1 MVGIDRPVYPMDN
14 WSLPYSIVELQ
25 TERNL
30 YVAEFEDQFTSTT
43 PLPPEW
49 LSVEIERN
57 LNKRAPGPVGPV
69 ATGTF
74 ILASGGGAGTGSHP
88 ASRGQ
93 HQQASQAQAS
103 EIDFADKLNTLVRA
117 QVAADIDGHKRAP
130 TLYVSAGRVER
141 MTMATQ
147 QQPIVKLELTVD
159 SEQKMERL
167 ETSVWCLCI
176 QILQARHL
184 ALKEDI
190 FSEIRPVWICSY
202 DFFGEVVC
210 VKGEIS
216 ADDFDEGVISFG
228 AGATSKHLFR
238 GSIDAVEAMFQNHPP
253 LRFEMETVILTPSP
267 GAGSGSAL
275 GGGGRGGTSALAAK
289 SLLLDLPT
297 EAMSPSNLRKLNDN
311 KSPEEMRAMVGTLGL
326 DLQQERFVDMTVQL
340 HPITSSPSSPAPSS
354 SSRAPS
360 APSSRAPSLRMAAG
374 GSPQLQPPQPLYP
387 PYLNVNLKFF
397 RMGPHEDTIRPEEWL
412 PPQTRLGS
420 EISKCVTRV
429 VPVEFGPKRA

>member
-1 MVGIDRPVYPMDN
+1 MDN
-14 WSLPYSIVELQ
+14 WSLPYSLVELQ
-25 TERNL
+25 NEKNL

-57 LNKRAPGPVGPV
+57 LHKRTPNLGPTAT

-74 ILASGGGAGTGSHP
+74 ILTPGGPGNISQ
-88 ASRGQ
+88 GQ
-93 HQQASQAQAS
+93 QQAGPVQGHTPA
-103 EIDFADKLNTLVRA
+103 IDLADKLNTLVRA

-147 QQPIVKLELTVD
+147 LQPIVKLELTVD

-202 DFFGEVVC
+202 DFFGEVIC

-228 AGATSKHLFR
+228 TGTTSKHLFR
-238 GSIDAVEAMFQNHPP
+238 GSIDAVEAMFQNNPP
-253 LRFEMETVILTPSP
+253 LKFQMETVILSSSSSST
-267 GAGSGSAL
+267 L
-275 GGGGRGGTSALAAK
+275 GGNREAPTLAAK
-289 SLLLDLPT
+289 SLLLNLST
-297 EAMSPSNLRKLNDN
+297 EASSPSNLKKLNVN
-311 KSPEEMRAMVGTLGL
+311 KSPEEKRAMVGTLGL
-326 DLQQERFVDMTVQL
+326 DMQEERFVDMTVQL
-340 HPITSSPSSPAPSS
+340 HPVTSSSSPAPSS
-354 SSRAPS
+354 RASQRMVS
-360 APSSRAPSLRMAAG
+360 ATPHQA
-374 GSPQLQPPQPLYP
+374 PLYP
-387 PYLNVNLKFF
+387 PYLNVNVKFF
-397 RMGPHEDTIRPEEWL
+397 RMGPHEDTIHPEHWL
-412 PPQTRLGS
+412 PPQTRLGG

-429 VPVEFGPKRA
+429 LPVEFGSKTARA